1 MTYLMDDI
9 RKWKAVYRLLNKV
22 ETEVYD
28 CGKLCGSAC
37 CACNKETEELGIYL
51 FPGEHLLF
59 NEVLNKDPAIC
70 TSENVEMF
78 RKGDGSLQ
86 AESGLCSA
94 QSGSSFCS
102 AQSGMSDLKDWLEW
116 SCEEPRELGFPDSWT
131 EPVYFLKCR
140 TAPHCPRQLRPLQCR
155 TFPLKPVIGENGVLE
170 MIWNDEDLP
179 YQCPIIEKNMPI
191 HDDFYKATYTVW
203 SHLMRDQRI
212 FDLVLSWS

>member
-1 MTYLMDDI
+1 MLLMDDV
-9 RKWKAVYRLLNKV
+9 RKWRAVYRLLNKV

-28 CGKLCGSAC
+28 CGTLCGSAC
-37 CACNKETEELGIYL
+37 CACNKEAEDLGIYL

-59 NEVLNKDPAIC
+59 QELL
-70 TSENVEMF
+70 
-78 RKGDGSLQ
+78 R
-86 AESGLCSA
+86 
-94 QSGSSFCS
+94 SGSEPDEKGSKGAGGS
-102 AQSGMSDLKDWLEW
+102 RITGSDPTLTDWLEW
-116 SCEEPRELGFPDSWT
+116 SCEDPRELGFPDSWT

-140 TAPHCPRQLRPLQCR
+140 TAPCCPRQLRPLQCR

-179 YQCPIIEKNMPI
+179 YRCPIIEQNMPI

-203 SHLMRDQRI
+203 THLMRDQRI